1 MRVTKTVKEYIEKEV
16 EKRLLPKYEEEKNEA
31 QRRRDAKDE
40 IIEKAIKAAETA
52 FLTAVEEGLKKED
65 YATFI
70 DFSKKYSFSC
80 NHYNFISLKEEFS
93 NKDVF
98 SWATRLRKEKEE
110 ISKEIIVEL
119 ELGGTKETLI
129 KLLEAI

>member
-16 EKRLLPKYEEEKNEA
+16 EKRLLPKYEKEKNEA

-40 IIEKAIKAAETA
+40 IVEKAIKAAETA
-52 FLTAVEEGLKKED
+52 FLTTVEEGLKKED

-70 DFSKKYSFSC
+70 DFSKNYRFSC
-80 NHYNFISLKEEFS
+80 NHSSFISLKEEFS

-98 SWATRLRKEKEE
+98 CWATRLRKEKEE

>member
-16 EKRLLPKYEEEKNEA
+16 EKRLLPKYEEERNEA
-31 QRRRDAKDE
+31 QRRRNAKDE
-40 IIEKAIKAAETA
+40 IVEKAIKAAETA
-52 FLTAVEEGLKKED
+52 FLTTIEEGLKKED

-70 DFSKKYSFSC
+70 DFSKKYHFSC
-80 NHYNFISLKEEFS
+80 NHSSFISLKEEFS
-93 NKDVF
+93 NEDVF
-98 SWATRLRKEKEE
+98 RWATRLRKEKEE

>member
-16 EKRLLPKYEEEKNEA
+16 EKRLLPKYEKERNEA

-40 IIEKAIKAAETA
+40 IVEKAIKAAETA
-52 FLTAVEEGLKKED
+52 FLTTVEEGLKKED

-70 DFSKKYSFSC
+70 DFSKKSFFSC
-80 NHYNFISLKEEFS
+80 NHYNFISLKEESS
-93 NKDVF
+93 NEEVF
-98 SWATRLRKEKEE
+98 RWATRLKKEKEE

>member
-1 MRVTKTVKEYIEKEV
+1 MRVTKTVREYIEKEV
-16 EKRLLPKYEEEKNEA
+16 EKRLLPKYEAEKNEA

-40 IIEKAIKAAETA
+40 IVEKAIKAAETA
-52 FLTAVEEGLKKED
+52 FLTTVEEGLKKED

-70 DFSKKYSFSC
+70 DFFKKNSFSC
-80 NHYNFISLKEEFS
+80 NHYNFVFLKEEHS
-93 NKDVF
+93 NEEVF
-98 SWATRLRKEKEE
+98 RWATRLKKEKEE

-119 ELGGTKETLI
+119 ELGGTKETLV